1 MATSE
6 QVLVPPALWGSTPHL
21 HSLPLV
27 PVGPS
32 PPHPV
37 GQGWGEGLASEGF
50 VKDQGHPGDS
60 GTSESGQRLRLFP
73 EDVTQQ
79 TGG

>member
-21 HSLPLV
+21 HSLPPV

-32 PPHPV
+32 PPHPRRA
-37 GQGWGEGLASEGF
+37 GGGGLASEGF

-60 GTSESGQRLRLFP
+60 GTSESGQRLCLFP
-73 EDVTQQ
+73 EDVTQ
-79 TGG
+79 